1 MRVSTVRAFLAL
13 AIFGVFAVHIPHAY
27 AALSLTAG
35 TNATTTPNVATS
47 ITGFQI
53 VGPAASTTPVK
64 LRATNGTLSL
74 SSVSGVT
81 MTGNN
86 SGTVNL
92 SGTVENLNTALA
104 SLTYTRGSTGT
115 DTLEVSLVEPSLVF
129 FEGTG
134 HLYEYIS
141 DAGTWNAAKPK
152 AEALTRYG
160 ATGYLATITSAE
172 ENAFVTARLSNAGW
186 MGANDG
192 AVEGEWRWVTGPE
205 TGTQFWS
212 GLSGGSTVGGN
223 YANWGTGEPNN
234 SGDED
239 CGQYLAGGSGKW
251 NDLPC
256 GSSSLPG
263 YVAEFGA
270 DDDLPTVVAQNI
282 SIVTADVPALSSLS
296 PANSAT
302 SVSPSANLVLEFT
315 KSVSAGSGNILIKS
329 AADDSTIATIDVAG
343 GEVTGNGT
351 DTITINPAIDLPE
364 GAELYVLVPGTA
376 FVDASENAFSGI
388 LDGTTWAFTVADIT
402 PPQITSLA
410 ASAASTTA
418 AVSWSTNEAAS
429 TRLWYSADTALAS
442 STSETNTGTRV
453 TSHEVSL
460 SSLVPC
466 TLYAY
471 RAISRDAAGNA
482 ATSST
487 STFLSTGCS
496 GGVTPTQST
505 TTAVSVNAAAT
516 TTLTQS
522 GRTLRVE
529 TPANFT
535 ATSSSVVIQI
545 KSVDAVTVLA
555 SIGMPPSL
563 EAAATVAFDVTALID
578 NTTELDSFDAPVT
591 ITYQYTDEDIAGLDE
606 SSLTLYHYR
615 AGTWEELDSCAV
627 YASLNTITCEAPHF
641 SIFAIFGSQVETG
654 SPSGNRS
661 GSSIT
666 ERVRNLRSTGN
677 TVAASAL
684 MSAWPQLFPQ
694 QAEAA
699 TSQLTL
705 SVRDLELG
713 MTGEDVRKLQ
723 QLLNANGYTL
733 AESGV
738 GAPGSET
745 NYFGSLTKNA
755 LAAYQVAR
763 SVSPA
768 VGYFGPITRAS
779 MTAAGVTGGWW

>member
-1 MRVSTVRAFLAL
+1 MNRGPIFIAL
-13 AIFGVFAVHIPHAY
+13 FAALLFAGAAPSAY
-27 AALSLTAG
+27 ASLSLTAG

-64 LRATNGTLSL
+64 LRSTNGTLSL

-92 SGTVENLNTALA
+92 SGTVEKLNTALA

-115 DTLEVSLVEPSLVF
+115 DTLEVSLVEPTLVF
-129 FEGTG
+129 FEGNG

-141 DAGTWNAAKPK
+141 YSSTWNQAKSA

-160 ATGYLATITSAE
+160 ATGYLATITSAD
-172 ENAFVTARLSNAGW
+172 ENAFVTARLANAGW
-186 MGANDG
+186 MGASDVS
-192 AVEGEWRWVTGPE
+192 VEGAWRWVTGPE
-205 TGTQFWS
+205 NGTQFWS
-212 GLSGGSTVGGN
+212 GTSGGSTVNGN

-234 SGDED
+234 SGEED
-239 CGQYLAGGSGKW
+239 CAQYLTGGTGKW

-256 GSSSLPG
+256 STFSLPG

-270 DDDLPTVVAQNI
+270 PGNEPTVIAQNI

-296 PANSAT
+296 PANSAA

-329 AADDSTIATIDVAG
+329 AADDSTIATIDVTG
-343 GEVTGNGT
+343 GEVTGGGT
-351 DTITINPAIDLPE
+351 DTITINPASNLPE
-364 GAELYVLVPGTA
+364 GAQLYVLVPTTA
-376 FVDASENAFSGI
+376 FVDGSANAFSGI
-388 LDGTTWAFTVADIT
+388 LDDTSWAFTIADVT
-402 PPQITSLA
+402 APQITSLE
-410 ASAASTTA
+410 ASAAATTSL
-418 AVSWSTNEAAS
+418 VSWTTNEAAS

-453 TSHEVSL
+453 TSHSVSL
-460 SSLVPC
+460 SRLVPC
-466 TLYAY
+466 TLYSY
-471 RAISRDAAGNA
+471 RAVSRDAAGNA

-487 STFLSTGCS
+487 STFLTTGCS
-496 GGVTPTQST
+496 GGVVPTQST

-516 TTLTQS
+516 TTLTES

-535 ATSSSVVIQI
+535 ATTSSVVIQI

-555 SIGMPPSL
+555 AIGMPSSL
-563 EAAATVAFDVTALID
+563 EAAATVAFDVRALID
-578 NTTELDSFDAPVT
+578 NTTELESFDAPVT

-615 AGTWEELDSCAV
+615 SGTWEELDSCTV
-627 YASLNTITCEAPHF
+627 YASQNTITCEAPHF
-641 SIFAIFGSQVETG
+641 SIFAIFGSPAASGG
-654 SPSGNRS
+654 SSSGSRS

-666 ERVRNLRSTGN
+666 ERVRNLASTGN
-677 TVAASAL
+677 TAAAAAL
-684 MSAWPQLFPQ
+684 MTAWPKLFPAHAQ
-694 QAEAA
+694 AA
-699 TSQLTL
+699 TLQAAI

-713 MTGEDVRKLQ
+713 MIGEDVRALQ
-723 QLLNANGYTL
+723 QLLNAAGFPL
-733 AESGV
+733 AESGI

-745 NYFGSLTKNA
+745 DYFGSLTKNA
-755 LAAYQVAR
+755 LSAYQAAN

-768 VGYFGPITRAS
+768 IGYFGPITRAAMS
-779 MTAAGVTGGWW
+779 AAGISGIWW